1 MSDKHK
7 LKQIKDDL
15 KALGFKEKKF
25 YLGGKNYN
33 YDTKQEFSLHIR
45 FYPDNQYC
53 AAQMVIDT
61 HSHISM
67 YFDYDTEMPLFINF
81 EPNNLKSLVP
91 AAKKTI
97 KIVEDLNKKLK
108 QIDFNV
114 EKFNNLV

>member
-1 MSDKHK
+1 MINKRE

-15 KALGFKEKKF
+15 KVLGFKERKCH
-25 YLGGKNYN
+25 LGGKRYD

-45 FYPDNQYC
+45 FHPDNQYC
-53 AAQMVIDT
+53 AAQMIIDT

-67 YFDYDTEMPLFINF
+67 YFNYDTKMPLHINF
-81 EPNNLKSLVP
+81 EQDNLASIVP
-91 AAKKTI
+91 AAKKAI

-108 QIDFNV
+108 QIDSNV

>member
-1 MSDKHK
+1 MTDKQE

-15 KALGFKEKKF
+15 KALGFKEKKCH
-25 YLGGKNYN
+25 LGGKLYD
-33 YDTKQEFSLHIR
+33 YDTKQEFSLYIR

-53 AAQMVIDT
+53 AAQMTIDT

-67 YFDYDTEMPLFINF
+67 YFEYNTEMSLHINF
-81 EPNNLKSLVP
+81 EKDNLNSLVP
-91 AAKKTI
+91 AAKKAI

-108 QIDFNV
+108 QINSNV

>member
-1 MSDKHK
+1 MIDKQK
-7 LKQIKDDL
+7 LKQIKDGL

-25 YLGGKNYN
+25 HLGGKSYN

-45 FYPDNQYC
+45 FHPDNQYC
-53 AAQMVIDT
+53 AAQMTIDT

-67 YFDYDTEMPLFINF
+67 YFNYDTKMPLHINF
-81 EPNNLKSLVP
+81 EQDNLASIVP
-91 AAKKTI
+91 AAKKAI

-108 QIDFNV
+108 QIDSNI

>member
-1 MSDKHK
+1 MIDKQE

-15 KALGFKEKKF
+15 KVLGFKEKKF
-25 YLGGKNYN
+25 HLGGKSYN
-33 YDTKQEFSLHIR
+33 YDTKQEFSLYIR

-53 AAQMVIDT
+53 AAQMIIDT

-67 YFDYDTEMPLFINF
+67 YFNYDTEMPLHINF
-81 EPNNLKSLVP
+81 VQDNLNSLVP
-91 AAKKTI
+91 AAKKAI

-108 QIDFNV
+108 QIDSNV

>member
-1 MSDKHK
+1 MVDKQK
-7 LKQIKDDL
+7 SKQIKDDL
-15 KALGFKEKKF
+15 KALGFKEQKCR
-25 YLGGKNYN
+25 LGGKYYD

-45 FYPDNQYC
+45 FHPDNPYC

-67 YFDYDTEMPLFINF
+67 YFDYNTEMPLHINF
-81 EPNNLKSLVP
+81 EKDNLDSLVP
-91 AAKKTI
+91 AAKKAI

-108 QIDFNV
+108 QINSNI

>member
-1 MSDKHK
+1 MIDKCE

-25 YLGGKNYN
+25 HLGGKSYN
-33 YDTKQEFSLHIR
+33 YDTKQEFSLYIR

-53 AAQMVIDT
+53 AVQMTIDT

-67 YFDYDTEMPLFINF
+67 YFNYDTEMPLHINF
-81 EPNNLKSLVP
+81 EQDNLKSLVP
-91 AAKKTI
+91 ITKKAI

-108 QIDFNV
+108 QIDSNV

>member
-1 MSDKHK
+1 MIDRRE
-7 LKQIKDDL
+7 LKQIKEDL

-25 YLGGKNYN
+25 HLGGKSYN
-33 YDTKQEFSLHIR
+33 YDTKQEFSLYIR
-45 FYPDNQYC
+45 IHPDNQYC

-67 YFDYDTEMPLFINF
+67 YFNYDTEMPLHINF
-81 EPNNLKSLVP
+81 EQDNLNSLVF
-91 AAKKTI
+91 AAKKAI

-108 QIDFNV
+108 QIDYNV

>member
-1 MSDKHK
+1 MIDRHE

-25 YLGGKNYN
+25 RLGGKSYD
-33 YDTKQEFSLHIR
+33 YDTKQEFSLYIR
-45 FYPDNQYC
+45 IHPDNQYC

-67 YFDYDTEMPLFINF
+67 YFNYDTEMPLHINF
-81 EPNNLKSLVP
+81 EQNNLKSLVP
-91 AAKKTI
+91 TAKKAI
-97 KIVEDLNKKLK
+97 KIVEDLNKKLN
-108 QIDFNV
+108 QINVNV